1 MVVNLLFL
9 VVQQKPPLS
18 QTFCISLSP
27 LTTLSDSKTQSNL
40 NIKLESHFK
49 KDLDCEQS
57 LIFLL
62 RHGRMRVR
70 ELRAHASGEWRVASG
85 KAVRNE
91 GGARAKKK

>member
-18 QTFCISLSP
+18 QTFCISLSR

-40 NIKLESHFK
+40 NIKLKSHVK

-62 RHGRMRVR
+62 RHGRMRVG
-70 ELRAHASGEWRVASG
+70 ELRAHASGEWRVA
-85 KAVRNE
+85 KL
-91 GGARAKKK
+91 

>member
-18 QTFCISLSP
+18 QTFCISLSR

-40 NIKLESHFK
+40 NIKLKSLFK

-70 ELRAHASGEWRVASG
+70 ELRAHASGEW
-85 KAVRNE
+85 
-91 GGARAKKK
+91 